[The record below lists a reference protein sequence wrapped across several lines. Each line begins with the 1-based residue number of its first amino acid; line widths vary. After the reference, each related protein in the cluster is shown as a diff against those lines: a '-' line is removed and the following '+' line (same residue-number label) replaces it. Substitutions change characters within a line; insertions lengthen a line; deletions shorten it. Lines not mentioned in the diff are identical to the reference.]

1 MGTQLYDVIV
11 IGAGP
16 AGLTAGMYTSRAR
29 LKTLM
34 ISGAV
39 PGGQIALTYR
49 VDNYPGFY
57 KPITGPELTEKLIKH
72 ATSFGAELYKKEAT
86 AVDFSKQPYQV
97 YCGEE
102 VYETKTVIIA
112 TGSLNKK
119 LGLDSEEKFFG
130 RGVFVCATCDAALY
144 EGLRVVV
151 VGGGDSAV
159 QEALDLTNF
168 AEEVYIVHRRDRLT
182 SCLCLSQR
190 AEEHDKIKFLYN
202 YVVED
207 ILGEKNVEA
216 VKLRSLKTGEE
227 TTLETDGVLIA
238 IGWIPNTELFI
249 DQLELD
255 DKGYINTDELETNK
269 PGIFVAG
276 DLNDQEYRQ
285 VVTACSSGCIAALKV
300 ERYLQRNSA

>member
-1 MGTQLYDVIV
+1 
-11 IGAGP
+11 
-16 AGLTAGMYTSRAR
+16 
-29 LKTLM
+29 M

-49 VDNYPGFY
+49 VDNYPGFHE
-57 KPITGPELTEKLIKH
+57 PMTGPELTEKLIKH
-72 ATSFGAELYKKEAT
+72 ATGFGAELYKKEAT
-86 AVDFSKQPYQV
+86 AVDFSKQPYKV
-97 YCGEE
+97 YCGED
-102 VYETKTVIIA
+102 VYETKTVIVT
-112 TGSLNKK
+112 TGSLNRK
-119 LGLDSEEKFFG
+119 LGLKSEEKFFG

-144 EGLRVVV
+144 EGLKVVV

-182 SCLCLSQR
+182 ACLCLTQR
-190 AEEHDKIKFLYN
+190 AEEHDKIKFLFN
-202 YVVED
+202 HVVED

-227 TTLETDGVLIA
+227 TVLETDGVLIA
-238 IGWIPNTELFI
+238 IGWIPNTELFE

-255 DKGYINTDELETNK
+255 NNKYIITDGLETNK

-276 DLNDQEYRQ
+276 DLNDQDYRQ
-285 VVTACSSGCIAALKV
+285 VITACSSGCMAALKV
-300 ERYLQRNSA
+300 ERYLQKNYS